1 MSPTS
6 LATSILSVNV
16 KRQVSF
22 LRFPYW
28 PGCDCPVILFL
39 FLLIS
44 RTDRLDGGETFFF
57 FLVWVQQARC
67 HLLLF
72 LSVVLLRQADAHTH
86 VLVCVYAMLKRES
99 FFGWRERKKG
109 GGSWVVLSL
118 CGRVFRE
125 ATLTTTFVVLVLFC
139 FLIHSGPKLPTGGT
153 QQEEEEEE

>member
-1 MSPTS
+1 MS
-6 LATSILSVNV
+6 NV
-16 KRQVSF
+16 KSLF

-86 VLVCVYAMLKRES
+86 VLVCVCHAQKRE

-109 GGSWVVLSL
+109 REGVGWFSL